1 MNTLGERLKE
11 LREKR
16 GWTKTYVANRIGI
29 KTLSTYANYEYGL
42 REPDNETLIRLADLY
57 EISMDAIMGREEKK
71 TASSSDE
78 DEFDKWVNN
87 PEVYKFYKEFN
98 ESPEERRQAL
108 LAVWEILKNQK
119 K

>member
-1 MNTLGERLKE
+1 MRTGERIKKIRKNIGFTQKQLADKVHVSSQVISNWERGYSTPDSEDIKKISNALDCSIDFLLGKE
-11 LREKR
+11 E
-16 GWTKTYVANRIGI
+16 TNRIY
-29 KTLSTYANYEYGL
+29 SN
-42 REPDNETLIRLADLY
+42 D
-57 EISMDAIMGREEKK
+57 
-71 TASSSDE
+71 DE
-78 DEFDKWVNN
+78 EFDKWIND